1 MMVSYGR
8 CAQKIC
14 RIFAEHLGITEKQAL
29 GMGAPFG
36 CGLGHAETCGCVA
49 AALLVLGL
57 RHAPESMEDAEK
69 MAAVLQ
75 EKSSEFEK
83 RFVERWGGL
92 TCKAILKTDIAATST
107 AMKEAA
113 EAGLFATI
121 CAPMIEDTCTIL
133 KEMLEEKV

>member
-1 MMVSYGR
+1 
-8 CAQKIC
+8 
-14 RIFAEHLGITEKQAL
+14 
-29 GMGAPFG
+29 
-36 CGLGHAETCGCVA
+36 
-49 AALLVLGL
+49 
-57 RHAPESMEDAEK
+57 MEDAEK

-113 EAGLFATI
+113 EAGLLPPFAH
-121 CAPMIEDTCTIL
+121 P
-133 KEMLEEKV
+133 